1 MANLLSNLG
10 NLSIHRL
17 LMGSHGLKLGGKLVD
32 GCSQSLIGLG
42 LYCYELRHHVLQVG
56 G

>member
-17 LMGSHGLKLGGKLVD
+17 LMGSHGVKLGGQLV
-32 GCSQSLIGLG
+32 GGRNQCLIGFGLG
-42 LYCYELRHHVLQVG
+42 RYKLPHHVL
-56 G
+56 